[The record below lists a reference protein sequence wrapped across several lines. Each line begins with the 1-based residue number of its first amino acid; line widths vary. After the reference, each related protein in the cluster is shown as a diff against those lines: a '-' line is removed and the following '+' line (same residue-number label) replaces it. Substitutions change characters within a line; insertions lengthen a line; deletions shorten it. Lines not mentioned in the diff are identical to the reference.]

1 MPRSEHVLLAN
12 SLSQKGD
19 KKKLAPSDQ
28 SRVVAAV
35 LKGAS
40 RSAAS
45 LKEPKASATVD
56 GAKLFQLPGCEEA
69 LAHTH
74 AIWRFPHKSV
84 PQVSW
89 SPEAKL
95 AYLKTAKAGSVSMK
109 TYMDQQFNDTSLAF
123 WSEKNPP
130 AGTFTFTFVR
140 DPLERALAAYAEVDG
155 QKRTKDTASLVQAH
169 VHKVGTTYVAVPRK
183 AGNGTARF
191 LAYLDDLVADRVP
204 AEWKPSH
211 SHLVTYH
218 LLTAEVASR
227 VNFVGKLENLPADWP
242 DMLER
247 AGVPVAQRTAQPPN
261 NHVGKSAYLQEEAV
275 PRTDEVVRKVCEVY
289 AADYACLGYE
299 KPEACRAAQ

>member
-1 MPRSEHVLLAN
+1 MLLAN

-56 GAKLFQLPGCEEA
+56 GAKLFSLPGCEEA

-123 WSEKNPP
+123 CRKKIRQRAPS
-130 AGTFTFTFVR
+130 
-140 DPLERALAAYAEVDG
+140 PLPLCATR
-155 QKRTKDTASLVQAH
+155 SSAH
-169 VHKVGTTYVAVPRK
+169 LRPTPR
-183 AGNGTARF
+183 
-191 LAYLDDLVADRVP
+191 
-204 AEWKPSH
+204 
-211 SHLVTYH
+211 
-218 LLTAEVASR
+218 
-227 VNFVGKLENLPADWP
+227 
-242 DMLER
+242 
-247 AGVPVAQRTAQPPN
+247 
-261 NHVGKSAYLQEEAV
+261 
-275 PRTDEVVRKVCEVY
+275 
-289 AADYACLGYE
+289 
-299 KPEACRAAQ
+299 